1 MNQLPTC
8 LGLTE
13 EDVKKMLACS
23 VHLGDTHLDSGMS
36 RYVTGRNEVGAH
48 IIDIRKTWEKLVLA
62 ARAIVP
68 YEVPSDIVVLGLNRS
83 FATPIAQRAVLKFS
97 KYVGSKSIAGRFT
110 PGTFT
115 NQQQNNYLEPH
126 VLIVSDPLKDYQP
139 ILEASYVNLPVIAL
153 ANTNANLRGV
163 DIVIPCNT
171 ESKHSIALIYWMLAR
186 EILRLRGKLARNQE
200 WDVMVDMFIY
210 REPEEIEAE
219 QEEAVDTPA
228 WTEDAGN
235 EWDAGNAN
243 DWHGSAPVSAIE
255 GEDSEWTAE
264 GSSGWGEANDAAP
277 AATGAAAGGEPN
289 WENENEGWD
298 A

>member
-68 YEVPSDIVVLGLNRS
+68 YEVSSDIVVLGLNRS
-83 FATPIAQRAVLKFS
+83 FATPISQRAVLKFS

-139 ILEASYVNLPVIAL
+139 ILEASYVNIPVIAL

-171 ESKHSIALIYWMLAR
+171 ESKHSVALIYWMLAR

-210 REPEEIEAE
+210 REPEELEAE

-228 WTEDAGN
+228 WTEDATA

-243 DWHGSAPVSAIE
+243 DWHGSAPVAVE

-264 GSSGWGEANDAAP
+264 GSSTWGESNDAAP
-277 AATGAAAGGEPN
+277 ATEAAAGGEPN
-289 WENENEGWD
+289 WENENDGWD

>member
-1 MNQLPTC
+1 MNKLPTC
-8 LGLTE
+8 LSLQE

-48 IIDIRKTWEKLVLA
+48 IIDVRKTWEKLVLA
-62 ARAIVP
+62 ARALVAFEI
-68 YEVPSDIVVLGLNRS
+68 PSDIVVLGLNRS
-83 FATPIAQRAVLKFS
+83 FATPIAQRAVLKFA
-97 KYVGSKSIAGRFT
+97 KYIGTKSIAGRFT

-115 NQQQNNYLEPH
+115 NQQQTNYIEPH
-126 VLIVSDPLKDYQP
+126 ILVVSDPLKDYQP

-171 ESKHSIALIYWMLAR
+171 ESKYSVALIYWMLAR
-186 EILRLRGKLARNQE
+186 EILRLRGKLPRNQE

-210 REPEEIEAE
+210 REPEELEAE
-219 QEEAVDTPA
+219 QEEAIDTPA
-228 WTEDAGN
+228 WTEEAGD
-235 EWDAGNAN
+235 WDTANAN
-243 DWHGSAPVSAIE
+243 DWHGSAPVSAPIE
-255 GEDSEWTAE
+255 GEEGEWAAE
-264 GSSGWGEANDAAP
+264 GSSGWGEANDATSAP
-277 AATGAAAGGEPN
+277 AADGETN
-289 WENENEGWD
+289 WDQEDGGWD